1 MKVIIAASQTGG
13 HINPGIAIANKIKE
27 ENKDA
32 EIIFIGTK
40 RGLENDLVPRAGYK
54 LRTIEAYGIVRK
66 ISIDNFKKMLKTLK
80 GYGEAKKILK
90 EEKPDI
96 VIGTGGFICG
106 PVLLAAAKQ
115 KIPTMLHESNAFPG
129 VTVKLLAKKVDTI
142 LIGFEDARAKIHDA
156 KNIVLT
162 GTPTKFKEIQYS
174 DKEKEEFLKENG
186 FESKE
191 DFINYLTLTYK
202 RDLYY
207 VDYLKTKI
215 DQDEIQ
221 KYYDE
226 NVYGE
231 INTKHILVETSD
243 EVTDEQAKAKAKE
256 IIAKLDSGKTFDEV
270 AEEYGDAVIY
280 EDLGYN
286 GFDSSLATE
295 YVEASKALENGTYSK
310 EPVKTDFG
318 YHVIYKVD
326 QKDKPSLEEAT
337 NSIVKILGKDLESED
352 SYIKYKALI
361 KMREDNKLEFKDS
374 KYKEEYKEYC
384 EQLNDEK

>member
-1 MKVIIAASQTGG
+1 MEEENV
-13 HINPGIAIANKIKE
+13 IKE
-27 ENKDA
+27 EKKSVFAKKEVWISGVIGLLLGAIIMFLLYIAGVPKFGNETIATVKGGSVKKNDLYNEMKKSDA
-32 EIIFIGTK
+32 INHALNVFDDVI
-40 RGLENDLVPRAGYK
+40 LENKYK
-54 LRTIEAYGIVRK
+54 LTSDQE
-66 ISIDNFKKMLKTLK
+66 
-80 GYGEAKKILK
+80 
-90 EEKPDI
+90 
-96 VIGTGGFICG
+96 
-106 PVLLAAAKQ
+106 
-115 KIPTMLHESNAFPG
+115 
-129 VTVKLLAKKVDTI
+129 
-142 LIGFEDARAKIHDA
+142 
-156 KNIVLT
+156 
-162 GTPTKFKEIQYS
+162 KEIQDQADYYIS
-174 DKEKEEFLKENG
+174 TYQTYGYTEEEFLKGYG

-191 DFINYLTLTYK
+191 DFINDLTLSYK

-256 IIAKLDSGKTFDEV
+256 IIAKLDSGKLFDEV

-286 GFDSSLATE
+286 GFDSGLATE

-318 YHVIYKVD
+318 YHVIYRVD

-337 NSIVKILGKDLESED
+337 NSIVKILGKKLESKD
-352 SYIKYKALI
+352 PYIKEKALI
-361 KMREDNKLEFKDS
+361 KMREDSKLKFKDS

-384 EQLNDEK
+384 EQINGEA

>member
-1 MKVIIAASQTGG
+1 MEEENV
-13 HINPGIAIANKIKE
+13 IKE
-27 ENKDA
+27 EKKSVFA
-32 EIIFIGTK
+32 KKEVWISGVIGLLLGAIIMFLLYIAGVPKFGNETIATVK
-40 RGLENDLVPRAGYK
+40 GGSVKKNDLYNEMKKSDAINHALNVFDDVILKNKYK
-54 LRTIEAYGIVRK
+54 LTSDQE
-66 ISIDNFKKMLKTLK
+66 
-80 GYGEAKKILK
+80 
-90 EEKPDI
+90 
-96 VIGTGGFICG
+96 
-106 PVLLAAAKQ
+106 
-115 KIPTMLHESNAFPG
+115 
-129 VTVKLLAKKVDTI
+129 
-142 LIGFEDARAKIHDA
+142 
-156 KNIVLT
+156 
-162 GTPTKFKEIQYS
+162 KEIQDQADYYIS
-174 DKEKEEFLKENG
+174 TYQTYGYTEEEFLKGYG

-191 DFINYLTLTYK
+191 DFNDLTLSYK

-256 IIAKLDSGKTFDEV
+256 IIAKLDSGKLFDEV

-286 GFDSSLATE
+286 GFDSGLATE

-337 NSIVKILGKDLESED
+337 NSIVKILGKKLESKD
-352 SYIKYKALI
+352 PYIKEKALI
-361 KMREDNKLEFKDS
+361 KMREDSKLKFKDS

-384 EQLNDEK
+384 EQINGEEETTNQR

>member
-1 MKVIIAASQTGG
+1 MEEENV
-13 HINPGIAIANKIKE
+13 IKE
-27 ENKDA
+27 EKKSVFA
-32 EIIFIGTK
+32 KKEVWISGVIGLLLGAIIMFLLYIAGVPKFGNETIATVK
-40 RGLENDLVPRAGYK
+40 GGSVKKNDLYNEMKKSDAINHALNVFDDVILKNKYK
-54 LRTIEAYGIVRK
+54 LTSDQE
-66 ISIDNFKKMLKTLK
+66 
-80 GYGEAKKILK
+80 
-90 EEKPDI
+90 
-96 VIGTGGFICG
+96 
-106 PVLLAAAKQ
+106 
-115 KIPTMLHESNAFPG
+115 
-129 VTVKLLAKKVDTI
+129 
-142 LIGFEDARAKIHDA
+142 
-156 KNIVLT
+156 
-162 GTPTKFKEIQYS
+162 KEIQDQADYYIS
-174 DKEKEEFLKENG
+174 TYQTYGYTEEEFLKGYG

-191 DFINYLTLTYK
+191 DFINDLTLSYK

-256 IIAKLDSGKTFDEV
+256 IIAKLDSGKLFDEV

-286 GFDSSLATE
+286 GFDSGLATE

-337 NSIVKILGKDLESED
+337 NSIVKILGKKLESKD
-352 SYIKYKALI
+352 PYIKEKALI
-361 KMREDNKLEFKDS
+361 KMREDSKLKFKDS

-384 EQLNDEK
+384 EQINGEEETTNQR

>member
-1 MKVIIAASQTGG
+1 MEEENV
-13 HINPGIAIANKIKE
+13 IKE
-27 ENKDA
+27 EKKSVFA
-32 EIIFIGTK
+32 KKEVWISGVIGLLLGAIIMFLLYIAGVPKFGNETIATVK
-40 RGLENDLVPRAGYK
+40 GGSVKKNDLYNEMKKSDAINHALNVFDDVILKNKYK
-54 LRTIEAYGIVRK
+54 LTSDQE
-66 ISIDNFKKMLKTLK
+66 
-80 GYGEAKKILK
+80 
-90 EEKPDI
+90 
-96 VIGTGGFICG
+96 
-106 PVLLAAAKQ
+106 
-115 KIPTMLHESNAFPG
+115 
-129 VTVKLLAKKVDTI
+129 
-142 LIGFEDARAKIHDA
+142 
-156 KNIVLT
+156 
-162 GTPTKFKEIQYS
+162 KEIQDQADYYIS
-174 DKEKEEFLKENG
+174 TYQTYGYTEEEFLKGYG

-191 DFINYLTLTYK
+191 DFINDLTLSYK

-256 IIAKLDSGKTFDEV
+256 IIAKLDSGKLFDEV

-286 GFDSSLATE
+286 GFDSGLATE

-337 NSIVKILGKDLESED
+337 NSIVKILGKKLESKD
-352 SYIKYKALI
+352 PYIKEKALI
-361 KMREDNKLEFKDS
+361 KMREDSKLKFKDS

-384 EQLNDEK
+384 EQINGPEETTNKK